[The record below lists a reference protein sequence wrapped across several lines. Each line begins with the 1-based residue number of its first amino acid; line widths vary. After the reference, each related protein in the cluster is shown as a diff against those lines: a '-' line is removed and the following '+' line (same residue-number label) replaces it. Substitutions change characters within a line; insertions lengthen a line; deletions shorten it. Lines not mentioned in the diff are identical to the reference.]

1 MKGVAGQTSH
11 CGNCRCLLKFR
22 RWAVKIAFHTS
33 AGINKDSH
41 PFNSEAAFKSAVTA
55 FLFSLRLM

>member
-1 MKGVAGQTSH
+1 MKGIPGQTSH

-22 RWAVKIAFHTS
+22 HRAVKIALHTS
-33 AGINKDSH
+33 ASY
-41 PFNSEAAFKSAVTA
+41 PFNSEAAFKGAVTA